1 MILPSPATI
10 DAPYVNAAT
19 REGRLPG
26 PAEPFVFVRT
36 AHVSKRLVRVRV
48 RRSLPDGRG
57 SAGRPPTRAAR
68 GSRRPRAGTES
79 LSRVE
84 GVKGPKGRRSTKH
97 DARSRGRVLVHWFLV
112 LRWQSESQ
120 PQRRKEN
127 ARERNTPSSVE
138 RSWLPLVARLSPLTF
153 HLSPLNPQEPLIPRT
168 PLSEE

>member
-138 RSWLPLVARLSPLTF
+138 RSWLPLVARLSPLSF
-153 HLSPLNPQEPLIPRT
+153 HLSSLTFGSHLSSFTPQP
-168 PLSEE
+168 